1 MQEFNKCHTATGFH
15 TIDPFKFNCPIT
27 CKKLM
32 PHLNEVVEPAAPST
46 SLQLSKGC
54 NNYLDLC
61 ARDVVWKVLK
71 SQFFFILISSEAFSK
86 A

>member
-1 MQEFNKCHTATGFH
+1 
-15 TIDPFKFNCPIT
+15 
-27 CKKLM
+27 M